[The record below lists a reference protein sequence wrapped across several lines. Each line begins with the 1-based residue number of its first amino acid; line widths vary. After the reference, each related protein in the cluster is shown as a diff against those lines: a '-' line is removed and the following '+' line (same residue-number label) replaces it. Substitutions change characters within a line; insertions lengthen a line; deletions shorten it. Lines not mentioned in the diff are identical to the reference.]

1 MVSTKSVAL
10 FALVAMAGASSVF
23 ADKAGEASESGKMM
37 KSPKLKLDKHAAKA
51 DEAGEALKAKPAKVK
66 RLEESST
73 REREEFFSSRYLSSL
88 DVIFPHLFFFPFS
101 LPSSSSFP
109 PHKQVH
115 VKAAGEALKIVKV
128 PKAPKV
134 SCSFDKRRVCFSCSL
149 FALSLAPLTSFLSL
163 SLSPPHFL
171 NTGPRGRRGPQGRQ
185 GPQGQPQARRGLSRR
200 G

>member
-88 DVIFPHLFFFPFS
+88 DVIFPHLFFFPF
-101 LPSSSSFP
+101 
-109 PHKQVH
+109 
-115 VKAAGEALKIVKV
+115 
-128 PKAPKV
+128 
-134 SCSFDKRRVCFSCSL
+134 
-149 FALSLAPLTSFLSL
+149 
-163 SLSPPHFL
+163 LSPLLLLFPTSQ
-171 NTGPRGRRGPQGRQ
+171 TGPR
-185 GPQGQPQARRGLSRR
+185 
-200 G
+200 